1 MDDITIPIPKTP
13 ASTQQF
19 FSQKLVQSLE
29 QFWDNQALLP
39 GYQGVVVDNEQ
50 HTSTQMLYNFL
61 STQINIKDETILDI
75 GCGVG
80 RLFPIFINFGA
91 KEVHGIDISMSMLRV
106 ARFKYPQSQIIL
118 HKLDISN
125 KQMFDNFT
133 YPCSL
138 VLCITTLCH
147 IIDDDSISS
156 IISSIVDKTAY
167 NGIIFL
173 CEPASITVTTHYQ
186 HSNMKVRPQSFYHNL
201 FKSTP
206 VNLLYDRR
214 ECFGPLDH
222 VDSIRQVF
230 VYQKKDHNVNRK
242 QRQRK

>member
-1 MDDITIPIPKTP
+1 MDEIMIPTPKTP
-13 ASTQQF
+13 SSTQQF
-19 FSQKLVQSLE
+19 FSKKLDQSLE

-50 HTSTQMLYNFL
+50 HISTQMLYNFL

-91 KEVHGIDISMSMLRV
+91 KEVHGIDISMNMLRV
-106 ARFKYPQSQIIL
+106 ARFKYPQQQIFL

-125 KQMFDNFT
+125 QQMFDNFT

-147 IIDDDSISS
+147 IIDDDSISQ
-156 IISSIVDKTAY
+156 IIHSIVDKTAY

-173 CEPASITVTTHYQ
+173 CEPMSITVTTHYQ
-186 HSNMKVRPQSFYHNL
+186 HSNMKVRPQSFYHEIFRAASVDLIYN
-201 FKSTP
+201 
-206 VNLLYDRR
+206 YR
-214 ECFGPLDH
+214 ECFGSLEH
-222 VDSIRQVF
+222 VDSFRQVM
-230 VYQKKDHNVNRK
+230 VYKKKAQNVNRK
-242 QRQRK
+242 QRKSR